1 MSDSSASPGE
11 RPPRS
16 TETADGADIAA
27 DIAEIAEIA
36 KLDGRRITIVNWRDP
51 WHPDA
56 GGAEQH
62 AWEIATRLAGR
73 GATVRYLTA
82 RPARSQ
88 RRQRRDGVEIIRMGG
103 RFTVYPRALAWM
115 LAHRRSS
122 DAVVDVQNGIPF
134 FTPWVVPARVP
145 VLCVMHHVHD
155 AQWGAH
161 FPAWAARVGRILEGS
176 VARRCYRRHACVAVS
191 PSTVAAM
198 QDRLRWPGP
207 VYLIP
212 NGISVGRSPVGTT
225 GGAAAG
231 PAAGPAAAG
240 PAAAG
245 PAAAGP
251 AAAGPAP
258 GPALVWVGRL
268 VAHKRCGR
276 LIDIAERLRGSGATI
291 DVVGHGPEA
300 GSLAAQIERRGVGD
314 VLRMR
319 GYLAEDEKESL
330 VASAR
335 LHLNTSQGEGWGL
348 CVLEAAALGVP
359 TVAYDV
365 DGLRDAVQDGITGW
379 LVRDGE
385 RIEDVVERALKELSE
400 PGRRA
405 RIAGACTAWAAEFD
419 WDRAAGR
426 FAALL
431 AAAIRTGSA
440 QGSRAGAWV
449 IGYPDPEP
457 GRGGSDP
464 GAGPGGSKPGA
475 GPGGSKPGAGP
486 GGSKRS
492 VVAEGPALDVLERQA
507 GRTAQV
513 RPATDVE
520 RLLGR
525 TDRSAWR

>member
-1 MSDSSASPGE
+1 
-11 RPPRS
+11 
-16 TETADGADIAA
+16 
-27 DIAEIAEIA
+27 
-36 KLDGRRITIVNWRDP
+36 
-51 WHPDA
+51 
-56 GGAEQH
+56 
-62 AWEIATRLAGR
+62 
-73 GATVRYLTA
+73 
-82 RPARSQ
+82 
-88 RRQRRDGVEIIRMGG
+88 
-103 RFTVYPRALAWM
+103 M

-161 FPAWAARVGRILEGS
+161 FPGWAARVGRILEGP
-176 VARRCYRRHACVAVS
+176 VARWCYRRHACVAVS

-212 NGISVGRSPVGTT
+212 NGISVRRVPAGTT
-225 GGAAAG
+225 SEAAVS
-231 PAAGPAAAG
+231 PAAA
-240 PAAAG
+240 
-245 PAAAGP
+245 
-251 AAAGPAP
+251 

-276 LIDIAERLRGSGATI
+276 LIDIAERLRASGATI

-300 GSLAAQIERRGVGD
+300 GSLAGQIERRGAGD

-405 RIAGACTAWAAEFD
+405 RIAAACTAWAAEFD

-431 AAAIRTGSA
+431 AAAVRTGSA

-449 IGYPDPEP
+449 IG
-457 GRGGSDP
+457 GSMH
-464 GAGPGGSKPGA
+464 
-475 GPGGSKPGAGP
+475 
-486 GGSKRS
+486 S